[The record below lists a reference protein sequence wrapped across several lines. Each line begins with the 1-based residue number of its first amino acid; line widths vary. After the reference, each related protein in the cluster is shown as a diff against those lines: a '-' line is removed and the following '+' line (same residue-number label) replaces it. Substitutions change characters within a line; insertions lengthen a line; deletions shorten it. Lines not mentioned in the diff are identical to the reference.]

1 MRQNAPVQYS
11 TNFVNTKDFQNKN
24 KNQNEIDL
32 IKLDTLRF
40 QILTIKL
47 FSYSKILQLLSV
59 QTIYVIGTS
68 SRCCNGLLFRWST
81 GD

>member
-24 KNQNEIDL
+24 INQNEIDL
-32 IKLDTLRF
+32 IKLDNLRF

-47 FSYSKILQLLSV
+47 FSYSKIL
-59 QTIYVIGTS
+59 
-68 SRCCNGLLFRWST
+68 
-81 GD
+81 